1 MGGELNP
8 QQFTYHVDRE
18 EGRYG
23 DDALYVTAA
32 DGDRPIGI
40 LHLDKDDAVGGGGWQ
55 YGVGLLAV
63 GEDHRRQGVASTM
76 YRVAT
81 NAIGY
86 NPPHDHQ
93 ITPAAAAWATRGG
106 GAEVTKGKGSYPDW
120 ESNGTAVADG
130 LEERQS
136 HRVREDNKVP
146 DDIVRVLAGPN
157 PERPKRPRRGTPAA
171 NQPQLPLEF

>member
-76 YRVAT
+76 YRVAA

-93 ITPAAAAWATRGG
+93 ITPALLAKVRAAFEPHCGPG
-106 GAEVTKGKGSYPDW
+106 GAHLDR
-120 ESNGTAVADG
+120 
-130 LEERQS
+130 LM
-136 HRVREDNKVP
+136 HVR
-146 DDIVRVLAGPN
+146 LL
-157 PERPKRPRRGTPAA
+157 RRC
-171 NQPQLPLEF
+171 